1 MQIFGRYRT
10 AGRCDPKV
18 AIDFGRHGV
27 SCDRRRPIL
36 RRLAVL
42 AFAALSA
49 CSPAELA
56 GKVSRHA
63 AESVVQPVVNINMP
77 AGVANEATACILD
90 AGSPAEVDALA
101 RDLGVEAGSSTK
113 ARIRELALR
122 PAAQA
127 CFAARGVPPL
137 QG

>member
-1 MQIFGRYRT
+1 MTRLLI
-10 AGRCDPKV
+10 AL
-18 AIDFGRHGV
+18 GV
-27 SCDRRRPIL
+27 VT
-36 RRLAVL
+36 LA
-42 AFAALSA
+42 A

-56 GKVSRHA
+56 GKVSRRA

-77 AGVANEATACILD
+77 AGIANEATACILD
-90 AGSPAEVDALA
+90 AASPAEIDALA
-101 RDLGVEAGSSTK
+101 RDVGVEAGSSTK

-122 PAAQA
+122 PAAQS

>member
-1 MQIFGRYRT
+1 MTRLLI
-10 AGRCDPKV
+10 AL
-18 AIDFGRHGV
+18 GV
-27 SCDRRRPIL
+27 VT
-36 RRLAVL
+36 LA
-42 AFAALSA
+42 A

-56 GKVSRHA
+56 GKVSRRA

-90 AGSPAEVDALA
+90 AASPAEIDALA
-101 RDLGVEAGSSTK
+101 RDVGVEAGSSTK
-113 ARIRELALR
+113 TRIRELALR
-122 PAAQA
+122 PAAQS

>member
-1 MQIFGRYRT
+1 MRWLLMT
-10 AGRCDPKV
+10 A
-18 AIDFGRHGV
+18 
-27 SCDRRRPIL
+27 S
-36 RRLAVL
+36 
-42 AFAALSA
+42 AALLIS

-56 GKVSRHA
+56 NKVSRRA

-77 AGVANEATACILD
+77 AGVAQTATACILD
-90 AGSPAEVDALA
+90 AASPAEVQALA
-101 RDLGVEAGSSTK
+101 RDVGVEAGSSTK

-122 PAAQA
+122 PGAQA

>member
-1 MQIFGRYRT
+1 MTRLLIAVG
-10 AGRCDPKV
+10 V
-18 AIDFGRHGV
+18 AT
-27 SCDRRRPIL
+27 
-36 RRLAVL
+36 LA
-42 AFAALSA
+42 A
-49 CSPAELA
+49 CSPVELA
-56 GKVSRHA
+56 GKVSRRA

-90 AGSPAEVDALA
+90 AASPAEIDALA

-122 PAAQA
+122 PAAQS